1 VINAAVIGLG
11 WWGRYI
17 ITSLQGKS
25 DAIRFV
31 RGADIDADASQG
43 FAEENGVRFSTDFAD
58 ALGDDDVD
66 AVILTTPHSLHEQQ
80 ITQAAAAG
88 KHVFSE
94 KPLALT
100 KAAAASAVAACQDAG
115 LVLGIGHERRFE
127 PALLEIKNLIDSGRL
142 GTIQHVEANFSHD
155 SLAEVKAGD
164 WRAAAAESPAAAM
177 TGMGIHL
184 TDSFI
189 QMLGP
194 IIEVHALTTTG
205 VTECESGDLVSAHV
219 KFKSGATGSF
229 SSLLATP
236 FFMRF
241 HVFGSE
247 GWAEARD
254 TVRPEQVGVTHL
266 STRLKGGE
274 VEVRDVASIDTV
286 RVNIEAFAT
295 AIEGGA
301 AYPITMEDMAHNIAV
316 LEAITRSSE
325 TGKPIK
331 V

>member
-1 VINAAVIGLG
+1 VINAAIVGLG

-17 ITSLQGKS
+17 VGSLQGKC
-25 DAIRFV
+25 DKIRFV
-31 RGADIDADASQG
+31 RAVDIDPDAAREFLTQN
-43 FAEENGVRFSTDFAD
+43 ELRFSTDFGD
-58 ALGDDDVD
+58 ALADDDVD

-80 ITQAAAAG
+80 IVQAATAG

-94 KPLALT
+94 KPLALN
-100 KAAAASAVAACQDAG
+100 KSSAARAVAACQQAG
-115 LVLGIGHERRFE
+115 VVLGIGHERRFE

-142 GTIQHVEANFSHD
+142 GIVQHVEANFSHD
-155 SLAEVKAGD
+155 SLAGVKTGD

-194 IIEVHALTTTG
+194 ITEVHALTTNG
-205 VTECESGDLVSAHV
+205 VTAWESGDLVSAHM
-219 KFKSGATGSF
+219 KFESGATGSF
-229 SSLLATP
+229 SSMLATP

-241 HVFGSE
+241 HVFGSI

-254 TVRPEQVGVTHL
+254 TVRPEQTGTTLL
-266 STRLKGGE
+266 STRMKDGD
-274 VEVRDVASIDTV
+274 VEVKEVPSIDTV

-301 AYPITMEDMAHNIAV
+301 AYPITMDDMAHNIAV
-316 LEAITRSSE
+316 LEAISTSAK
-325 TGKPIK
+325 TGKP
-331 V
+331 VTV